1 LEKEKPKKPKIRV
14 NRAFVPITEERQAQA
29 VKILAEM
36 LLAAKI
42 GGVPLVV
49 EQLPQGTKQ
58 P

>member
-1 LEKEKPKKPKIRV
+1 MKKSKPKIRV
-14 NRAFVPITEERQAQA
+14 NRTFAPITEERQAQA

-42 GGVPLVV
+42 GGVPPAP
-49 EQLPQGTKQ
+49 EQLQQGTKQ

>member
-1 LEKEKPKKPKIRV
+1 MKKAKPKIRV
-14 NRAFVPITEERQAQA
+14 NRTFAPITKERQAQA

-42 GGVPLVV
+42 AGAPPVV
-49 EQLPQGTKQ
+49 EQLPHGTKQ

>member
-1 LEKEKPKKPKIRV
+1 MKKEKPKIRV
-14 NRAFVPITEERQAQA
+14 NRTFAPITEERQAQA

-42 GGVPLVV
+42 AGVPSVV
-49 EQLPQGTKQ
+49 DQLPQGTKQ

>member
-1 LEKEKPKKPKIRV
+1 MKKDKPKIRV
-14 NRAFVPITEERQAQA
+14 NRTFAPITEERQAQA

-42 GGVPLVV
+42 VGVPPTPK
-49 EQLPQGTKQ
+49 QMPQGTKQ